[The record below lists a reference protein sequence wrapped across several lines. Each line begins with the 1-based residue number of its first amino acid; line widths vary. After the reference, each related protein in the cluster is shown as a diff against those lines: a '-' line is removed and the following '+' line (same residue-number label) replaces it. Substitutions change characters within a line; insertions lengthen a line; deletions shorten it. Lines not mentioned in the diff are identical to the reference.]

1 MARTSRYTRAL
12 AGASLLLADDLA
24 CRESNKTRRDR
35 KYRVVLRKFDLLR
48 EAFPAHVGKLQR
60 VDAARSLV
68 EGKWPRPRA
77 VTLLVDLAFS
87 NPFFPYE
94 LNFKEKDL
102 ESAIEKVAPLVQA
115 TAEDVR
121 RVRQTR
127 KEALSAHRH
136 IDWLKIGLCGA
147 GGLAVLGLGA
157 WFAAPAIGAAIGTAA
172 GLSGAA
178 ATGHGLAILGGGSLA
193 LGGWGM
199 AGGAWLVT
207 GAGAT
212 LGLVGG
218 GGSIA
223 LLQLGAAAV
232 KVELVK
238 LQVSL
243 KVVVLD
249 TQMELAKAQ
258 SIIANLAAHRDEIAK
273 VLEEERLLNEKN
285 AARVKNMEATLQSL
299 EDSIKWMRTTAA

>member
-1 MARTSRYTRAL
+1 MAETEKYTRAL

-24 CRESNKTRRDR
+24 YRESNKTRRD
-35 KYRVVLRKFDLLR
+35 KKNRVVLSKFALLR
-48 EAFPAHVGKLQR
+48 EAFLAYVGNLQR
-60 VDAARSLV
+60 VDAAKILV
-68 EGKWPRPRA
+68 EGQWPRPEA
-77 VTLLVDLAFS
+77 ITLLIDLAFS
-87 NPFFPYE
+87 NPFSPYE

-115 TAEDVR
+115 TAEDVH
-121 RVRQTR
+121 RVWQTR
-127 KEALSAHRH
+127 KEAFRAHRH
-136 IDWLKIGLCGA
+136 IDWLKIGLFGA
-147 GGLAVLGLGA
+147 GGAAAVGFGA
-157 WFAAPAIGAAIGTAA
+157 WIAAPAIGTAIGTAA

-199 AGGAWLVT
+199 AGGIWLVA

-218 GGSIA
+218 GGSMA
-223 LLQLGAAAV
+223 LLQLGAATV

-238 LQVSL
+238 LQVNL

-258 SIIANLAAHRDEIAK
+258 SIIAKLAARRDEIAK
-273 VLEEERLLNEKN
+273 MLEEERLLNEKN
-285 AARVKNMEATLQSL
+285 AASVKNMEARHL
-299 EDSIKWMRTTAA
+299 RTAGLKST